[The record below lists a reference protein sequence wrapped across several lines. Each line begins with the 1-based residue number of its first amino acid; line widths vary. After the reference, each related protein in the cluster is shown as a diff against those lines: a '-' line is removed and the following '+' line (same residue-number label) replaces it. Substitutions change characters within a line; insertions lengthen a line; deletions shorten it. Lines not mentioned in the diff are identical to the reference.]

1 MFVVYHS
8 ILFRETKEEYDFN
21 NAVHACTADFHHSAI
36 AMATGLIP
44 VGKLRCLRNKYDYDP
59 SAERDLDD
67 HFCSRFYRVNGRK
80 DNMGIWR
87 EYPSGLYQ
95 SYNRWFGCW
104 WFPQLGTNMTYRKYW
119 KVSRAYFNFLKFFC
133 GFTFKL
139 VYYLKVIV

>member
-44 VGKLRCLRNKYDYDP
+44 VGKLRCLRNKYDYSP

-67 HFCSRFYRVNGRK
+67 HFCSRFFRVNGRK

-95 SYNRWFGCW
+95 SYVSYSTLPKKRTCTPYLILTKLPSCMLLFGPVRL
-104 WFPQLGTNMTYRKYW
+104 FIFGIG
-119 KVSRAYFNFLKFFC
+119 NFLSN
-133 GFTFKL
+133 
-139 VYYLKVIV
+139 IQA